1 MSESKKLPLG
11 RLGRL
16 ARMAQVGV
24 RSGASMLL
32 SRDGSAAADQAAE
45 ILGTMRGLAAKIG
58 QMASYVDGLVP
69 EQHRDAYEQAL
80 KGLRAAAPTSPPS
93 QVRALIERELG
104 APVEQL
110 FAEWDDTP
118 IASAS
123 IGQVHHA
130 RLEDGREVAV
140 KVQHPGIERA
150 IETDLKNAS
159 VLEGLVSTL
168 GPRSVNSKEVFDE
181 IAQRFREELDYRL
194 EAQRQQ
200 RFVELHSAD
209 PHIRIP
215 QVIFERSSL
224 RVITTEF
231 VRGASLEQVAQAPP
245 ELRRHY
251 CEVLWRFVYR
261 GNLVGGLFNAD
272 PHPGNYL
279 FGEDGTI
286 AFLDYGCVQPIS
298 DARLR
303 IARTLHRA
311 ARLRDERAF
320 RDGVIEL
327 LETRGGEY
335 EATVVRYIRSCFEPL
350 FASPFHMT
358 RQYVTQV
365 VQGVTELKSH
375 ILGGDRSFAPLP
387 GGMVFMSRLQFG
399 FFSVLA
405 RLDAV
410 VDYARVEEEFLRQA
424 GLD

>member
-1 MSESKKLPLG
+1 MSQFKKLPIG

-32 SRDGSAAADQAAE
+32 SRDGSGAADQAAE

-69 EQHRDAYEQAL
+69 EQHRESYERAL
-80 KGLRAAAPTSPPS
+80 IGLRAAAPTSSP
-93 QVRALIERELG
+93 QAIRALIERELG
-104 APVEQL
+104 APIDRL
-110 FAEWDDTP
+110 FQEWSDAP

-123 IGQVHHA
+123 IGQVHRA
-130 RLEDGREVAV
+130 RLPDGREVAV

-159 VLEGLVSTL
+159 LLEGLVGTL
-168 GPRSVNSKEVFDE
+168 TPGSVNSKEVFDE

-194 EAQRQQ
+194 EAQRQA
-200 RFVELHSAD
+200 RFAELHAGD
-209 PHIRIP
+209 PRIRIP
-215 QVIFERSSL
+215 QVIAERSSQ
-224 RVITTEF
+224 RVLTSEF
-231 VRGASLEQVAQAPP
+231 VRGASLEQAAEQP
-245 ELRRHY
+245 EALRRVY
-251 CEVLWRFVYR
+251 CEVLWRFVYK
-261 GNLVGGLFNAD
+261 GNLIGGVFNAD

-279 FGEDGTI
+279 FGEGGAIT
-286 AFLDYGCVQPIS
+286 FLDFGCVQPI
-298 DARLR
+298 AEPRLR
-303 IARTLHRA
+303 LARRLHRA

-335 EATVVRYIRSCFEPL
+335 ETTVVRYIRNCFEPL
-350 FASPFHMT
+350 FASPFRVT
-358 RQYVTQV
+358 RDYVTQV
-365 VQGVTELKSH
+365 VRGVTDLKKHVFS
-375 ILGGDRSFAPLP
+375 GDRSFAPLP

-410 VDYARVEEEFLRQA
+410 ADYSAVEERFLSEA